1 MTKKDFLSKKDK
13 KDWQEFIKDTT
24 RLPDKDKQHYKR
36 NISRGRYKFD
46 LHGLSLDEANKR
58 VKETINFCFEN
69 KYREILM
76 ITGKGLH
83 SSDEDVYKSSKLS
96 KLRYSVPN
104 FINNDPEISNL
115 VSDITNPPD
124 NEGGE
129 GAILI
134 RLRKL

>member
-1 MTKKDFLSKKDK
+1 
-13 KDWQEFIKDTT
+13 
-24 RLPDKDKQHYKR
+24 
-36 NISRGRYKFD
+36 
-46 LHGLSLDEANKR
+46 
-58 VKETINFCFEN
+58 
-69 KYREILM
+69 M

-104 FINNDPEISNL
+104 FIDNDPEISNL

-134 RLRKL
+134 KLRKL